1 MSPDATDGDPQEPY
15 ESDSDPTTPIPDGST
30 GDPMQNTMDEDSRRS
45 IPTSESVPAGLGWPA
60 SPSESNP
67 VPTSAVGPTN
77 GSAVAALVCGILGV
91 TACPLVL
98 SIAALILGYNARSSI
113 RQPGSR
119 EQGDG
124 LASAGIVM
132 GWIGVGI
139 AVAVVLVW
147 VAMLF
152 VFGIASTAFGS

>member
-1 MSPDATDGDPQEPY
+1 MSPDATDGDPQGPSE
-15 ESDSDPTTPIPDGST
+15 DDGDPTRPIPQESAE
-30 GDPMQNTMDEDSRRS
+30 QESE
-45 IPTSESVPAGLGWPA
+45 ESVPTAQVVPPGFGSPVSPA
-60 SPSESNP
+60 QNRE
-67 VPTSAVGPTN
+67 VPTPAAGPTN
-77 GSAVAALVCGILGV
+77 SSAVAALVCGILGV

-98 SIAALILGYNARSSI
+98 SIAALILGYSARSSI

-132 GWIGVGI
+132 GWIGVAI

-147 VAMLF
+147 VAMLV
-152 VFGIASTAFGS
+152 VFGIASTAFSS